1 MELGMMS
8 LATIVAMLTLAFLTD
23 GQNHDYHP
31 MDRYDLLKLPCD
43 ENWVAKNGNGC
54 EKYGKNEWCRKDKKG
69 SDYYGRKWKARWR
82 TFEHWMD
89 REGRTAR
96 VCPQCGCKAVPGV
109 YELDGGSSCYYF
121 EKGPRTSRDY
131 KCVFNMSFYTG
142 GHSLERR
149 DCELKK
155 SDLNK
160 CWGTANGTWLYM
172 FEKQL
177 FGNYDSEQFSTNWHC
192 CAFAP

>member
-1 MELGMMS
+1 
-8 LATIVAMLTLAFLTD
+8 MLTLAFLTD
-23 GQNHDYHP
+23 GHP
-31 MDRYDLLKLPCD
+31 LVTKIGWQRMAMDVKNTARTNGAGKIRKVAIITE

-109 YELDGGSSCYYF
+109 YELDREG
-121 EKGPRTSRDY
+121 RTARV
-131 KCVFNMSFYTG
+131 CPQ
-142 GHSLERR
+142 
-149 DCELKK
+149 C
-155 SDLNK
+155 
-160 CWGTANGTWLYM
+160 
-172 FEKQL
+172 
-177 FGNYDSEQFSTNWHC
+177 
-192 CAFAP
+192 